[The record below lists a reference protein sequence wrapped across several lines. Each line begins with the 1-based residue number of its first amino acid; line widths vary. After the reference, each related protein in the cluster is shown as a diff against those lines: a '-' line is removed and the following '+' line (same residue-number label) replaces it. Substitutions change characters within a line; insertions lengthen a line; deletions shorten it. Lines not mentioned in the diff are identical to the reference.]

1 MLAYNETI
9 RQFNKDVLNNQIMT
23 KIASNLN
30 AGKSEQ
36 TAWKD
41 AAVYMKNIL
50 ELAGLPDDIEIGME
64 LKIPITNNRIDF
76 LIAGV
81 NQQSEKS
88 LIIVEMKRWSAV
100 SKTNKERLVNADDTR
115 YGQDAL
121 HPSYQAYTYK
131 LNLEAYNQS
140 VTDKNL

>member
-88 LIIVEMKRWSAV
+88 LIIVE
-100 SKTNKERLVNADDTR
+100 E
-115 YGQDAL
+115 
-121 HPSYQAYTYK
+121 
-131 LNLEAYNQS
+131 
-140 VTDKNL
+140 